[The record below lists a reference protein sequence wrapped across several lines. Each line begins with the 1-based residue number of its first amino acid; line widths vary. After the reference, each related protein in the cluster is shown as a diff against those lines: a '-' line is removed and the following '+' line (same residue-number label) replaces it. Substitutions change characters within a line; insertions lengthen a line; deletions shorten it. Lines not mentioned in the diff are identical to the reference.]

1 MSVNKLEKLPCIV
14 SIVKVEISKWLDFDI
29 QDLEQTTF

>member
-1 MSVNKLEKLPCIV
+1 MSVNKLEKFPCIV
-14 SIVKVEISKWLDFDI
+14 SIVDISNWLNFDN

>member
-14 SIVKVEISKWLDFDI
+14 SIVDISKWLYLDN
-29 QDLEQTTF
+29 QDLELITF

>member
-1 MSVNKLEKLPCIV
+1 MYVNKLEKLPCVV
-14 SIVKVEISKWLDFDI
+14 SIVEISKWLDFDN

>member
-1 MSVNKLEKLPCIV
+1 MSVNKLEKPPCIV
-14 SIVKVEISKWLDFDI
+14 SIVDISKWFDFDT

>member
-1 MSVNKLEKLPCIV
+1 MSVNKLEKLHCIV
-14 SIVKVEISKWLDFDI
+14 SIVDISKLIDFDN

>member
-14 SIVKVEISKWLDFDI
+14 SIVGISKYLDFDK
-29 QDLEQTTF
+29 QDLEQTNF

>member
-1 MSVNKLEKLPCIV
+1 MSFNKLKKLPCIV
-14 SIVKVEISKWLDFDI
+14 SIVYISKWLDFDN

>member
-14 SIVKVEISKWLDFDI
+14 SIVDISKLLDFDNK
-29 QDLEQTTF
+29 DLE

>member
-1 MSVNKLEKLPCIV
+1 MSVNELVKLPCIV
-14 SIVKVEISKWLDFDI
+14 SIVDISKWLDFDN